1 MILFSAAVMS
11 LTNADTQADIPTTSQ
26 YEARHQVVIESIMH
40 AYNDRPAKSVVDLA
54 DMIEEQGK
62 LCFPSPYCI
71 TGRSEIKAFFE
82 RMKDSS
88 TDMYMI
94 PALTGSK
101 PVFNE
106 KEGWLNAEAVSY
118 KLKGSDKD
126 GCQIQAS
133 EFWTWQLNP
142 TGLLSS
148 LSVYFDEASRQ
159 SQITACEKVQT
170 KNLRGRSSTDLSTV
184 LAIAKS
190 NASQPV
196 QRAIRGTLEN
206 HFHAFESALA
216 LPTSNPS
223 FLQQGW
229 FAPWS
234 GAQEKNLTTVPA
246 LVAPVGVF
254 QTRGDVRDLIANEV
268 QTNGL
273 AYGSVRLVSPISVAG
288 NVASALTVY
297 TDSVRST
304 GCIRASH
311 LQFMAIELDPALV
324 ASFSE
329 DASTT
334 EAPYPSDGGLLTMNV
349 LYSYL
354 DFATERHHCEESKSE
369 SK

>member
-1 MILFSAAVMS
+1 M
-11 LTNADTQADIPTTSQ
+11 
-26 YEARHQVVIESIMH
+26 
-40 AYNDRPAKSVVDLA
+40 
-54 DMIEEQGK
+54 G
-62 LCFPSPYCI
+62 
-71 TGRSEIKAFFE
+71 
-82 RMKDSS
+82 
-88 TDMYMI
+88 
-94 PALTGSK
+94 
-101 PVFNE
+101 

-196 QRAIRGTLEN
+196 QRTIRGTLEN

-254 QTRGDVRDLIANEV
+254 QTS
-268 QTNGL
+268 GL

-329 DASTT
+329 DASMT

-354 DFATERHHCEESKSE
+354 DFATERHHCEESKSG
-369 SK
+369 